1 MANKVKSLL
10 GGPGFYAVLALCV
23 LAVGV
28 GGYFLLFGEPAQ
40 TEAPTGPD
48 TAASAPVEDLPEHEP
63 VVETVPPEEPEEETE
78 PVVMPEVTIPVDDT
92 PVVAEEPHVVVLP
105 IQGEVLTAFSVDQLL
120 YNETLD
126 DWRTHDGVDIAA
138 AEGDAVLAAC
148 AGTVSSITDD
158 PLMGTTVVI
167 QHSGGHETTYA
178 NHRRGGGRPG
188 RPPALLRCKGWGS
201 CGPGR
206 ISQQLTQQRR
216 NGKGRSAAA
225 FLWSQAARLPIR
237 SATARMVRRRK
248 IALSTRD
255 TSSEMGKASH
265 TSVRTPVWDNS
276 HATGSSTTSWRHTE
290 VIRLYSGLPIA

>member
-167 QHSGGHETTYA
+167 QHSGGYETTYA
-178 NHRRGGGRPG
+178 NLQAEPPWRRATRCPPG
-188 RPPALLRCKGWGS
+188 RPSAQWEPPPRRRPAQGAHLHFSVAKDGEAVD
-201 CGPGR
+201 PD
-206 ISQQLTQQRR
+206 
-216 NGKGRSAAA
+216 A
-225 FLWSQAARLPIR
+225 FL
-237 SATARMVRRRK
+237 
-248 IALSTRD
+248 
-255 TSSEMGKASH
+255 
-265 TSVRTPVWDNS
+265 NS
-276 HATGSSTTSWRHTE
+276 
-290 VIRLYSGLPIA
+290 

>member
-167 QHSGGHETTYA
+167 QHSGGYETTYA
-178 NHRRGGGRPG
+178 NLQVEPAVETGDTVSAGQTIGAVGTTAAAEAAQGAHLHFAVAKDGEAVDPDAFLNSCRSSGGTAFAVPPLLFSGV
-188 RPPALLRCKGWGS
+188 RPPGC
-201 CGPGR
+201 
-206 ISQQLTQQRR
+206 
-216 NGKGRSAAA
+216 RSARQRPA
-225 FLWSQAARLPIR
+225 WSGAGR
-237 SATARMVRRRK
+237 
-248 IALSTRD
+248 
-255 TSSEMGKASH
+255 
-265 TSVRTPVWDNS
+265 
-276 HATGSSTTSWRHTE
+276 
-290 VIRLYSGLPIA
+290 

>member
-126 DWRTHDGVDIAA
+126 DWRTHDGADIAA
-138 AEGDAVLAAC
+138 AEGTSVLAASG
-148 AGTVSSITDD
+148 GTVLSVSDD
-158 PLMGTTVVI
+158 LLMGTTVVVEHADGY
-167 QHSGGHETTYA
+167 QTTYS
-178 NHRRGGGRPG
+178 NLQEM
-188 RPPALLRCKGWGS
+188 PPVAQGDTVTAGQVIGAVGTTAPAES
-201 CGPGR
+201 AQGPHLHFSVSKDGD
-206 ISQQLTQQRR
+206 
-216 NGKGRSAAA
+216 AVD
-225 FLWSQAARLPIR
+225 P
-237 SATARMVRRRK
+237 
-248 IALSTRD
+248 D
-255 TSSEMGKASH
+255 TYL
-265 TSVRTPVWDNS
+265 NS
-276 HATGSSTTSWRHTE
+276 
-290 VIRLYSGLPIA
+290 

>member
-158 PLMGTTVVI
+158 PLMGTTVVLEHGNGY
-167 QHSGGHETTYA
+167 QTTYA
-178 NHRRGGGRPG
+178 NLQQT
-188 RPPALLRCKGWGS
+188 PPVAQGDSVTAGQIIGTVGTTAS
-201 CGPGR
+201 AESAQGPHLHFSVTKDGD
-206 ISQQLTQQRR
+206 
-216 NGKGRSAAA
+216 AVD
-225 FLWSQAARLPIR
+225 P
-237 SATARMVRRRK
+237 
-248 IALSTRD
+248 D
-255 TSSEMGKASH
+255 TYLN
-265 TSVRTPVWDNS
+265 D
-276 HATGSSTTSWRHTE
+276 
-290 VIRLYSGLPIA
+290 